1 MESKQSPLQSP
12 APPVDGCNTLKSRQR
27 PVLNESSACTFTVK
41 WPCGIV
47 FGIKEFFVCE
57 SLGQVLVCVLETFAV
72 LEEFGVLCGLDGM
85 AFDDMCHL
93 AEFIDNSRELK
104 ALADNPVLPH
114 LLRIRKVIDRLHG
127 RNHVRHVCKTLYNA
141 DNYDEFKNVNTQA
154 CEQYNK
160 YLKRHKAQLRHM
172 NRSRFNLYLLNI
184 VDLHNAALAL
194 DCVSTTSDL
203 LHKGRRNR

>member
-1 MESKQSPLQSP
+1 MSPWAKCSY
-12 APPVDGCNTLKSRQR
+12 
-27 PVLNESSACTFTVK
+27 
-41 WPCGIV
+41 
-47 FGIKEFFVCE
+47 
-57 SLGQVLVCVLETFAV
+57 VLETFAV
-72 LEEFGVLCGLDGM
+72 LEEFGVLCGLDGV

-93 AEFIDNSRELK
+93 AEFIDNR
-104 ALADNPVLPH
+104 
-114 LLRIRKVIDRLHG
+114 RIEGFGRQPCSATFVRKVIDRLHG

-141 DNYDEFKNVNTQA
+141 DNYEEFKNVNTQA

-203 LHKGRRNR
+203 LHKGRRNVEQLSTTRTPGNHNIHQPSKPFGFSTHLSHALVVHALVVQR